1 MKKAI
6 VIILILAVVLGAL
19 SLVKNVIANAAV
31 STAVK
36 AITGLTLQMRHL
48 SVGIVRTSVGVS
60 GMRLF
65 NPSGF
70 PERVMVDMPELYVD
84 YDLPAFFKGKV
95 HLEKVRVYLKELAIV
110 KNEKGELNLDSLKV
124 VQAGNEK
131 KEPSQKKEKGKMP
144 EMRID
149 LLELKIDK
157 VVYKDYSGGTP
168 PQVTEFN
175 VNINEKYQ
183 NISNPYALGSIILSR
198 ALFNT
203 TIASLTNFD
212 VKALEGQLKGA
223 LTKYTG
229 DVTGTLMK
237 TTATTREVGQKAAGS
252 AKEVAGSAKDAVEE
266 TAGALKKLFR

>member
-19 SLVKNVIANAAV
+19 SFAKNVIANAAV

-36 AITGLTLQMRHL
+36 AITGLTLQMRSL
-48 SVGIVRTSVGVS
+48 SVGIVRTSIGVKE
-60 GMRLF
+60 MKLF
-65 NPSGF
+65 NPRGF
-70 PERVMVDMPELYVD
+70 ADKVMVDLPELYVD

-95 HLEKVRVYLKELAIV
+95 HLKKVRVYLRELTIA
-110 KNEKGELNLDSLKV
+110 NDEKGELNLDSLKV
-124 VQAGNEK
+124 VQAGKEK
-131 KEPSQKKEKGKMP
+131 KIPSQKEEKGKMP
-144 EMRID
+144 QLQVD
-149 LLELKIDK
+149 LLELKIDR
-157 VVYKDYSGGTP
+157 VVYKDYSAGTP
-168 PQVTEFN
+168 PRVTEFN

-203 TIASLTNFD
+203 TIASLAHFD